1 MDTIIMIYVG
11 GGLIVGVFIILLQGK
26 NPNIKNISLFLG
38 LCAGILLFGLGVN
51 GSSIGE
57 PKTSITAGSYTVV
70 GYAEVSQDK
79 QSYYQLILEQDGEV
93 KLYALPKDMIDTV
106 HQIPETS
113 EQPGTLEVIEK
124 SGLRK
129 ATLYIPLR
137 K

>member
-1 MDTIIMIYVG
+1 MDTIIMIFVG
-11 GGLIVGVFIILLQGK
+11 WGLIMGVFIILLQGE

-51 GSSIGE
+51 GSSVGE

-70 GYAEVSQDK
+70 GYAEVLQDR
-79 QSYYQLILEQDGEV
+79 QSYYQLILEQDGKV
-93 KLYALPKDMIDTV
+93 KLYALPKDMINTV
-106 HQIPETS
+106 YQLPGTS
-113 EQPGTLEVIEK
+113 EKPGTLEVIEK

-129 ATLYIPLR
+129 ATLYTPLR